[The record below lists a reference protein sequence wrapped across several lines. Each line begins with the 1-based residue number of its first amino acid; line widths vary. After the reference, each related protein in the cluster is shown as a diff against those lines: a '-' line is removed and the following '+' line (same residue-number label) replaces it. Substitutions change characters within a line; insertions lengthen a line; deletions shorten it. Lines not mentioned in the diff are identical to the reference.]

1 MFLIPNFLSIIIL
14 LAMCSR
20 KKEQEKA
27 NLVNN
32 WTFHAPTES
41 QVIKEENDYIRYLS
55 PVGKTSVFSM
65 IDTNVE
71 MREGIQPEIMIDSAR
86 NNLYPSPI
94 LPLHEDNKSIYTN
107 SRVGSMIVH
116 EDFKEWE

>member
-1 MFLIPNFLSIIIL
+1 
-14 LAMCSR
+14 MCSR

-71 MREGIQPEIMIDSAR
+71 MREGIQPEIMIDSAS
-86 NNLYPSPI
+86 NNIYPSLI